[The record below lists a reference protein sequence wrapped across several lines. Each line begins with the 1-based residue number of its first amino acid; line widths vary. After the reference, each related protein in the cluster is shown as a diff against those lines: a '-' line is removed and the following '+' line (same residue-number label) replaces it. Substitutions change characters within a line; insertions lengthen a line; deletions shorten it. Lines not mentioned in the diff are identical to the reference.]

1 MRGFSLPPLRVLPE
15 DVRCPKGLLLRDGRR
30 YVMCGIV
37 GYVGKEER
45 CVEVLMNGLRNLEY
59 RGYDSAG
66 LALTLPDEKGIE
78 TTKEV
83 GPLDNLAGAVSKRN
97 GDFFKV
103 RSGVGHTRWATH
115 GPPSEAN
122 AHPHTGGG
130 SSGPEV
136 AVVHNGIIENH
147 AELREELEGR
157 GREFRSETDT
167 EVIAHLLAERVAA
180 GEALREALLGTLKRL
195 RGSFAVAAMSADEP
209 ETIVAARHQ
218 SPLVVGLGEG
228 ENFLASA
235 VQALLGNTRKFLF
248 VENGEVVILTD
259 STVQIQTLWGEPVQR
274 ETFEVDWSAEAM
286 GLDGYEDFMLKE
298 IHEQPA
304 ALQATLAG
312 RLDADGTVDL
322 SELDLDLVSPAV
334 ERVVIVACGTAYH
347 AGLLGKYAIER
358 LARVPVEVAVA
369 SEYRYAE
376 PIGDEKT
383 LIVAISQSGETTDTL
398 AAVEAAR
405 DFGGRVL
412 AVTNTQGSLITREAD
427 AVLLT
432 RAGPEVGV
440 AATKTFLTQVAVLY
454 LLALRL
460 AGAQGVRPVEEL
472 QEIGLGLRRS
482 PEKVEEALGL
492 LEGCVV
498 GEAVGVFAG
507 ARCALFL
514 GRGHLFPAALEGAL
528 KLKEISYLPAEGY
541 PAGEM
546 KHGPIALVDEQ
557 CPVVAVLGEGTLRE
571 KTLSN
576 VEETVARG
584 ARVIAIA
591 HKGDEA
597 AERVARVTLPVPE
610 MPEILTPLVSTVPL
624 QLLAYHVAKARG
636 LNVDKPRNLAKSVT
650 VE

>member
-1 MRGFSLPPLRVLPE
+1 
-15 DVRCPKGLLLRDGRR
+15 
-30 YVMCGIV
+30 MCGIV
-37 GYVGKEER
+37 GYVGKER
-45 CVEVLMNGLRNLEY
+45 CVEVLMEGLRNLEY

-66 LALTLPDEKGIE
+66 LALALPDAGGIG
-78 TTKEV
+78 TAREV
-83 GPLDNLAGAVSKRN
+83 GPLDNLVGTIGRRN

-103 RSGVGHTRWATH
+103 RAGVGHTRWATH
-115 GPPSEAN
+115 GRPSEAN

-147 AELREELEGR
+147 AQLRDELKGR
-157 GREFRSETDT
+157 GCEFRSETDT
-167 EVIAHLLAERVAA
+167 EVIAHLLAVRVAT
-180 GEALREALLGTLKRL
+180 GESLREALVGTLEHL
-195 RGSFAVAAMSADEP
+195 EGSFAVAVMSADEP

-235 VQALLGNTRKFLF
+235 VQALLGNTRRFLF
-248 VENGEVVILTD
+248 VENGEIVVLTD
-259 STVQIQTLWGEPVQR
+259 SAVDIQTLWGEPVER
-274 ETFEVDWSAEAM
+274 EPFEVDWSAEAIGM
-286 GLDGYEDFMLKE
+286 GGYEDFMLKE

-312 RLDADGTVDL
+312 RLDADGAVDL
-322 SELDLDLVSPAV
+322 SELDLDFSEV
-334 ERVVIVACGTAYH
+334 ERVVVVACGTAYH

-358 LARVPVEVAVA
+358 LARLPVEVAVA

-376 PIGDEKT
+376 PIGDERT
-383 LIVAISQSGETTDTL
+383 LVIAISQSGETTDTL

-405 DFGGRVL
+405 AFGGRVL
-412 AVTNTQGSLITREAD
+412 AVTNTRGSLITREAD

-432 RAGPEVGV
+432 KAGPEIGV
-440 AATKTFLTQVAVLY
+440 AATKTFLTQVAALY
-454 LLALRL
+454 LLALGL
-460 AGAQGVRPVEEL
+460 AEARGLLPEEDL
-472 QEIGLGLRRS
+472 REIGRGLRRS

-492 LEGCVV
+492 LEGRV
-498 GEAVGVFAG
+498 GAAVGVFAG

-557 CPVVAVLGEGTLRE
+557 CPVIAVLGEGTLRE

-591 HKGDEA
+591 RAGDAA
-597 AERVARVTLPVPE
+597 AERVSQVSLPVPE
-610 MPEILTPLVSTVPL
+610 VQEILSPLVSAVPL

>member
-1 MRGFSLPPLRVLPE
+1 
-15 DVRCPKGLLLRDGRR
+15 
-30 YVMCGIV
+30 MCGIV
-37 GYVGKEER
+37 AYVGKER
-45 CVEVLMNGLRNLEY
+45 CVEVLMSGLRNLEY

-66 LALTLPDEKGIE
+66 LALALPDTRSIE
-78 TTKEV
+78 LVKEV
-83 GPLDNLAGAVSKRN
+83 GPLDNLAETIGKRD
-97 GDFFKV
+97 GDFFKARV
-103 RSGVGHTRWATH
+103 GVGHTRWATH
-115 GPPSEAN
+115 GRPSEAN

-130 SSGPEV
+130 EPGSEV
-136 AVVHNGIIENH
+136 TVVHNGIIENH
-147 AELREELEGR
+147 AELREELIGR
-157 GREFRSETDT
+157 GCEFRSETDT

-180 GEALREALLGTLKRL
+180 GSSLREALVETIGRL
-195 RGSFAVAAMSADEP
+195 EGSFAVAVMSASEP
-209 ETIVAARHQ
+209 EKVVAARYQ

-235 VQALLGNTRKFLF
+235 VQALLGDTRRFLF
-248 VENGEVVILTD
+248 VENGEIVVITG
-259 STVQIQTLWGEPVQR
+259 SSAEITTLSGKPVER
-274 ETFEVDWSAEAM
+274 EAFEVDWTAEAM
-286 GLDGYEDFMLKE
+286 ERGGYEDFMLKE

-312 RLDADGTVDL
+312 RLDSEGAVDL
-322 SELDLDLVSPAV
+322 SELNLNLSKVDKA
-334 ERVVIVACGTAYH
+334 VIVACGTAFH

-358 LARVPVEVAVA
+358 LARLPVEVAVA
-369 SEYRYAE
+369 SEYRYAD
-376 PIGDEKT
+376 PMGDENT
-383 LIVAISQSGETTDTL
+383 LVVAVSQSGETTDTL
-398 AAVEAAR
+398 AAIGAAR
-405 DFGGRVL
+405 GFGGRVL

-432 RAGPEVGV
+432 KAGPEIGV
-440 AATKTFLTQVAVLY
+440 AATKTFLAQVTALY
-454 LLALRL
+454 LLALKL
-460 AGAQGVRPVEEL
+460 AKARSARPVEEL
-472 QEIGLGLRRS
+472 LEIGRALRRA
-482 PEKVEEALGL
+482 PEKIEEAVEL
-492 LEGCVV
+492 LDDRVM
-498 GEAVGVFAG
+498 GEAIRVFAG

-514 GRGHLFPAALEGAL
+514 GRGHSFPVALEGAL

-557 CPVVAVLGEGTLRE
+557 CPVVAILGGGTLRE

-591 HKGDEA
+591 NKDDATAG
-597 AERVARVTLPVPE
+597 RVAQVTLPMPKTPE
-610 MPEILTPLVSTVPL
+610 VLGPLVSAVPL

>member
-1 MRGFSLPPLRVLPE
+1 MR
-15 DVRCPKGLLLRDGRR
+15 RCG
-30 YVMCGIV
+30 MCGIV
-37 GYVGKEER
+37 GYAGRER
-45 CVEVLMNGLRNLEY
+45 CVQVLMEGLRNLEY

-66 LALTLPDEKGIE
+66 LALALPEAGIE
-78 TTKEV
+78 IAREV
-83 GPLDNLAGAVSKRN
+83 GPLDNLAVAVGQRN
-97 GDFFKV
+97 GDFAKA

-115 GPPSEAN
+115 GRPSEAN
-122 AHPHTGGG
+122 AHPHIGGTDG
-130 SSGPEV
+130 GADHEV

-147 AELREELEGR
+147 AQLREELEER
-157 GREFRSETDT
+157 GFVFRSETDT
-167 EVIAHLLAERVAA
+167 EVMAHLLAERVAA
-180 GEALREALLGTLKRL
+180 GEPLEEALAGTIKRL
-195 RGSFAVAAMSADEP
+195 RGSFAVAAMSASEP
-209 ETIVAARHQ
+209 EKVVGARHQ

-235 VQALLGNTRKFLF
+235 VQALLGNTRRFLF
-248 VENGEVVILTD
+248 VENGEIVVLT
-259 STVQIQTLWGEPVQR
+259 SSSAEIKTLSGEPVGR
-274 ETFEVDWSAEAM
+274 ESFEVDWSPEEM
-286 GLDGYEDFMLKE
+286 SLDGYEDFMLKE

-304 ALQATLAG
+304 SLRATLAG
-312 RLDADGTVDL
+312 RLDAEGRVDL
-322 SELDLDLVSPAV
+322 SETGMDLSGF

-347 AGLLGKYAIER
+347 AGLLGKHAIER

-369 SEYRYAE
+369 SEYRYTD

-383 LIVAISQSGETTDTL
+383 LVVAISQSGETTDTL
-398 AAVEAAR
+398 AALEAAR
-405 DFGGRVL
+405 AFGGRVL

-440 AATKTFLTQVAVLY
+440 AATKTFLTQVAAMY
-454 LLALRL
+454 LLALGL
-460 AGAQGVRPVEEL
+460 AHKKPGARQPGARPTGEEL
-472 QEIGLGLRRS
+472 KEIGRGLRRA
-482 PEKVEEALGL
+482 PEKVEEALTL
-492 LEGCVV
+492 LGGHVV
-498 GEAVGVFAG
+498 REAVNVFAG

-514 GRGHLFPAALEGAL
+514 GRGQSLPAALEGAL

-541 PAGEM
+541 AAGEM

-557 CPVVAVLGEGTLRE
+557 CPVIAILGEGLLRE

-591 HKGDEA
+591 HEGDEA
-597 AERVARVTLPVPE
+597 AGHVAQVTLPVPAV
-610 MPEILTPLVSTVPL
+610 PKTLSPLVAAVPL

>member
-1 MRGFSLPPLRVLPE
+1 
-15 DVRCPKGLLLRDGRR
+15 
-30 YVMCGIV
+30 MCGIV
-37 GYVGKEER
+37 GYVGKEKR
-45 CVEVLMNGLRNLEY
+45 CVEVLIDGLRNLEY

-66 LALTLPDEKGIE
+66 LALAMPDEKGIE

-83 GPLDNLAGAVSKRN
+83 GPLDNLVDAMGRKG

-115 GPPSEAN
+115 GRPSKAN

-130 SSGPEV
+130 ESGPEV

-147 AELREELEGR
+147 VELREELKGR
-157 GREFRSETDT
+157 GCEFRSETDT
-167 EVIAHLLAERVAA
+167 EVIAHLLAEKVAA
-180 GEALREALLGTLKRL
+180 GESLREALVGTLKRL
-195 RGSFAVAAMSADEP
+195 QGSFAVAVMSTDELG
-209 ETIVAARHQ
+209 TIVAARHQ
-218 SPLVVGLGEG
+218 SPLVVGVGEG

-235 VQALLGNTRKFLF
+235 VQALLGATKKFLF

-259 STVQIQTLWGEPVQR
+259 SAVEIQTLRGEPVER
-274 ETFEVDWSAEAM
+274 EVFKVDWSAEEM

-312 RLDADGTVDL
+312 RLDADGAVDL
-322 SELDLDLVSPAV
+322 SELDLDLDLRGV

-347 AGLLGKYAIER
+347 SGLLGRYALER

-369 SEYRYAE
+369 SEYRYAD

-383 LIVAISQSGETTDTL
+383 LVIAISQSGETTDTL

-405 DFGGRVL
+405 AFGGRVL

-432 RAGPEVGV
+432 KAGPEVGV
-440 AATKTFLTQVAVLY
+440 ASTKTFLTQVAVLY

-460 AGAQGVRPVEEL
+460 AEARDARPTQEL
-472 QEIGLGLRRS
+472 AEIGRGLRRS

-492 LEGCVV
+492 LEGRT

-591 HKGDEA
+591 REGDEA
-597 AERVARVTLPVPE
+597 AGRVAQVALPVPE
-610 MPEILTPLVSTVPL
+610 VPEILTPLVSTVPL

>member
-1 MRGFSLPPLRVLPE
+1 
-15 DVRCPKGLLLRDGRR
+15 
-30 YVMCGIV
+30 MCGIV

-45 CVEVLMNGLRNLEY
+45 CVEVLMEGLRNLEY

-66 LALTLPDEKGIE
+66 LALALPGARGIK

-83 GPLDNLAGAVSKRN
+83 GRLDNLVNTVGKRN

-103 RSGVGHTRWATH
+103 RAGVGHTRWATH
-115 GPPSEAN
+115 GRPSEAN
-122 AHPHTGGG
+122 AHPHVGGG
-130 SSGPEV
+130 GARPEV

-147 AELREELEGR
+147 AELREELIER
-157 GREFRSETDT
+157 GCEFRSETDT

-180 GEALREALLGTLKRL
+180 GFSLREALVRTIEHLEGT
-195 RGSFAVAAMSADEP
+195 FALAAMSATEP

-235 VQALLGNTRKFLF
+235 VQALLGNTRRFLF
-248 VENGEVVILTD
+248 VENGEIVAITD
-259 STVQIQTLWGEPVQR
+259 SSVEISSALTGEPVER
-274 ETFEVDWSAEAM
+274 DAFEVAWTAEAM
-286 GLDGYEDFMLKE
+286 ERGGYEDFMLKE

-312 RLDADGTVDL
+312 RLDAGGAVDL
-322 SELDLDLVSPAV
+322 SELGLDFSGV
-334 ERVVIVACGTAYH
+334 ERVAIVACGTAYH
-347 AGLLGKYAIER
+347 AGLVGKHAIER
-358 LARVPVEVAVA
+358 LARLPVEIAVA

-376 PIGDEKT
+376 PIGDERT
-383 LIVAISQSGETTDTL
+383 LVVAISQSGETTDTL
-398 AAVEAAR
+398 AAIQAAR
-405 DFGGRVL
+405 AFGGRVL

-432 RAGPEVGV
+432 KAGPEVGV
-440 AATKTFLTQVAVLY
+440 AATKTFLTQVAALY
-454 LLALRL
+454 LLALELTGTRSTRL
-460 AGAQGVRPVEEL
+460 AEEL
-472 QEIGLGLRRS
+472 LKIGGGLRRA
-482 PEKVEEALGL
+482 PEKIEEAIGL
-492 LEGCVV
+492 LEGWV
-498 GEAVGVFAG
+498 GKAVEIFAG

-557 CPVVAVLGEGTLRE
+557 CPVVAVLGEGLLRE

-584 ARVIAIA
+584 ARVIAVA
-591 HKGDEA
+591 REGDA
-597 AERVARVTLPVPE
+597 AAGRVARVTLPVPVG
-610 MPEILTPLVSTVPL
+610 PEILSPLLYAVPL

-636 LNVDKPRNLAKSVT
+636 LDVDKPRNLAKSVT

>member
-1 MRGFSLPPLRVLPE
+1 
-15 DVRCPKGLLLRDGRR
+15 
-30 YVMCGIV
+30 MCGIV
-37 GYVGKEER
+37 GYVGKEQR
-45 CVEVLMNGLRNLEY
+45 CVEVLMDGLRNLEY

-66 LALTLPDEKGIE
+66 LALAMPNEKGIE

-83 GPLDNLAGAVSKRN
+83 GPLDNLVDAMGRKG

-115 GPPSEAN
+115 GRPSKAN

-130 SSGPEV
+130 ESGPEV

-147 AELREELEGR
+147 VELREELKGR
-157 GREFRSETDT
+157 GCEFRSETDT
-167 EVIAHLLAERVAA
+167 EVIAHLLAEKVAA
-180 GEALREALLGTLKRL
+180 GESLREALVGTLKRL
-195 RGSFAVAAMSADEP
+195 QGSFAVAVMSTDEP
-209 ETIVAARHQ
+209 GTIVAARHQ

-235 VQALLGNTRKFLF
+235 VQAMLGATKNFLF
-248 VENGEVVILTD
+248 VENEEVVILTD
-259 STVQIQTLWGEPVQR
+259 SAVEIQTLRGEPVER
-274 ETFEVDWSAEAM
+274 EAFEVDWSAEEM

-298 IHEQPA
+298 VHEQPA

-312 RLDADGTVDL
+312 RLEADGKVDL
-322 SELDLDLVSPAV
+322 SEIDLDLTSPAV
-334 ERVVIVACGTAYH
+334 ERVVIVACGSAYN
-347 AGLLGKYAIER
+347 AGLLGRYAIER

-369 SEYRYAE
+369 SEYRYAD

-383 LIVAISQSGETTDTL
+383 LVIAISQSGETTDTL
-398 AAVEAAR
+398 AAVDAAR
-405 DFGGRVL
+405 AFCGPVL

-432 RAGPEVGV
+432 KAGPEVGV
-440 AATKTFLTQVAVLY
+440 AATKTFLTQVAALY
-454 LLALRL
+454 LLALGL
-460 AGAQGVRPVEEL
+460 AEAQGALPAKEL
-472 QEIGLGLRRS
+472 SEIGLGLRRS

-492 LEGCVV
+492 LEGRVL

-557 CPVVAVLGEGTLRE
+557 CPVVAVLGEGALRE
-571 KTLSN
+571 KILSN

-584 ARVIAIA
+584 ARVIAITRESD
-591 HKGDEA
+591 KA
-597 AERVARVTLPVPE
+597 ARRVAQVALPVPE
-610 MPEILTPLVSTVPL
+610 VSEILTPLVSTVPL

>member
-1 MRGFSLPPLRVLPE
+1 LLLLTFFGFSVSCSPGCVPGRVE
-15 DVRCPKGLLLRDGRR
+15 EA
-30 YVMCGIV
+30 YMCGIV
-37 GYVGKEER
+37 GYVGKER
-45 CVEVLMNGLRNLEY
+45 CVEVLLDGLKNLEY

-66 LALTLPDEKGIE
+66 IALALPDTGRIE
-78 TTKEV
+78 TAKEV
-83 GPLDNLAGAVSKRN
+83 GPLANLTEVVGRRDE
-97 GDFFKV
+97 DFFKV

-115 GPPSEAN
+115 GRPSEAN

-130 SSGPEV
+130 DTLEPDV

-147 AELREELEGR
+147 AELREELKGR
-157 GREFRSETDT
+157 GFEFRSETDT
-167 EVIAHLLAERVAA
+167 EVIAHLLAERVAD
-180 GEALREALLGTLKRL
+180 GEALKEALAGTLRRL
-195 RGSFAVAAMSADEP
+195 EGSFAVAAMSVHEP

-235 VQALLGNTRKFLF
+235 VQALLGNTRRFLF
-248 VENGEVVILTD
+248 VENGEIVVLTD
-259 STVQIQTLWGEPVQR
+259 SSVEIQTLYGQPVER
-274 ETFEVDWSAEAM
+274 GTFEVDWSAEAIEL
-286 GLDGYEDFMLKE
+286 GGYEDFMLKE

-312 RLDADGTVDL
+312 RLDADGAVDL
-322 SELDLDLVSPAV
+322 SELDLGDLSGI
-334 ERVVIVACGTAYH
+334 ERIVVVACGTAYH

-358 LARVPVEVAVA
+358 LARLSVEAAVA
-369 SEYRYAE
+369 SEYRYAD
-376 PIGDEKT
+376 PVGDEHT
-383 LIVAISQSGETTDTL
+383 LVVAISQSGETTDTL

-405 DFGGRVL
+405 GFGARIL
-412 AVTNTQGSLITREAD
+412 AITNTQGSLITREAD

-432 RAGPEVGV
+432 KAGPEVGV
-440 AATKTFLTQVAVLY
+440 AATKTFLTQVAALY
-454 LLALRL
+454 LLALKL
-460 AGAQGVRPVEEL
+460 AGARGSRSSEEL
-472 QEIGLGLRRS
+472 AEIGLGLRRS
-482 PEKVEEALGL
+482 PEKVEETLGL
-492 LEGCVV
+492 LEGRI
-498 GEAVGVFAG
+498 GEAVGIFAG

-514 GRGHLFPAALEGAL
+514 GRGHLYPAALEGAL

-557 CPVVAVLGEGTLRE
+557 CPVVAVLGEGTLRD

-591 HKGDEA
+591 HEGDQA
-597 AERVARVTLPVPE
+597 GSAARVVLPVPE
-610 MPEILTPLVSTVPL
+610 MLELLSPLVSTVPL